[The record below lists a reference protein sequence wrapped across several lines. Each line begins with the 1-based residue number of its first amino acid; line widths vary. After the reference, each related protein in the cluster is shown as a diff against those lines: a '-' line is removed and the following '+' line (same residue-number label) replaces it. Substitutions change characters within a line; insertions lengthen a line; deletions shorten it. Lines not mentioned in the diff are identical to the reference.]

1 MSNKIIEVI
10 DLTKIYNLRGKNKSI
25 IALDNLNFK
34 INENEKFALLGPN
47 GAGKTTL
54 ISILTTLLHPTSGY
68 AIIDGYNILKEPNRV
83 KNSLGVMLGS
93 DMVYHRLTG
102 YANLRFFCKI
112 YGISDY
118 KEKIY
123 NVAKEVELDKWL
135 KQYVSTYS
143 TGMRIKLSLC
153 RILLTNPKFFF
164 LDEPALGL
172 DIKTTNFII
181 EKLKNL
187 DKTILLSSHR
197 MDVVEKLCTRIAFI
211 DKGKIKRIGT
221 KDELRKMQQ
230 EGINI
235 QIDITDKKNQLQDE
249 LGQQKFIDHLEVT
262 SNGFIINIKERTNY
276 QSLFLVLIKYKVLKV
291 KELDISIEDFFLKI
305 I

>member
-10 DLTKIYNLRGKNKSI
+10 DLTKIYNLKGKNKSI
-25 IALDNLNFK
+25 TALDNLNFK

-83 KNSLGVMLGS
+83 KNKLGLMLGS

-102 YANLRFFCKI
+102 HANLRFFCKI
-112 YGISDY
+112 YGISNY

-123 NVAKEVELDKWL
+123 NVAKELELDKWL

-143 TGMRIKLSLC
+143 TGMKIKLSLC

-181 EKLKNL
+181 EKLKKL

-197 MDVVEKLCTRIAFI
+197 MDVVEKLCTRIAFL

-235 QIDITDKKNQLQDE
+235 QIDITDKKNQLRDE

-262 SNGFIINIKERTNY
+262 SNGLIINIKERINY
-276 QSLFLVLIKYKVLKV
+276 QSLFSVLIKYKVLKV